1 MPARIIITLATAIA
15 AVALASAA
23 QAQRWPQKPV
33 RLIVP
38 FTAGGGTDIAAR
50 VVSRKLAET
59 FGTTIVIDNRGGAG
73 GSVGTELVARA
84 APDGY
89 TLAMVSGS
97 HSINPS
103 LYKSLPYDTLRDFAA
118 VTQVVMSPGI
128 LVVAA
133 NMPVRNLREFI
144 ELARSRR
151 GEWSYAS
158 AGFGTPPHLAME
170 LLKNITGIR
179 LTHVPYK
186 GSAAMVPDLVGGQIA
201 ATIPS
206 IPPVLPLVKAGRL
219 TALAVTSR
227 ARTAAAPEVP
237 TMIEAGVPDY
247 EASSWYGLLAP
258 AATPRAIV
266 ERLHRETAQILRN
279 DEIRARLIEQGLDPV
294 GNTPREFAG
303 VISTEI
309 VKWRGVVKAAGTPIE

>member
-1 MPARIIITLATAIA
+1 MRMPVRFVVTLAVAIA
-15 AVALASAA
+15 AVASTH
-23 QAQRWPQKPV
+23 AQRWPQRPV

-50 VVSRKLAET
+50 VVSRKLAEAL
-59 FGTTIVIDNRGGAG
+59 GTTIVIDNRGGAG

-118 VTQVVMSPGI
+118 VTQVVLSPGI

-133 NMPVRNLREFI
+133 GMPVRNLREFI

-186 GSAAMVPDLVGGQIA
+186 GSSAMVPDLVGGQIA

-258 AATPRAIV
+258 AATPRAII
-266 ERLHRETAQILRN
+266 ERLHRDTVDVLRN
-279 DEIRARLIEQGLDPV
+279 EEIRARLIEQGLDPV
-294 GNTPREFAG
+294 GNTPREFAA
-303 VISTEI
+303 VISAEI
-309 VKWRGVVKAAGTPIE
+309 VKWRTVVSSAGTPIE